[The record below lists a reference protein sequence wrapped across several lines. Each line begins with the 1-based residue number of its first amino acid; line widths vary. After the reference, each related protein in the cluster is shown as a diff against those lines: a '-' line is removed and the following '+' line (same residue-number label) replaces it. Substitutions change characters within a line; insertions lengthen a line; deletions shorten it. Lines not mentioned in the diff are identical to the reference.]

1 MTQILA
7 PLITIL
13 VIGLFVAAWVFY
25 LRRVRTGRADPVRD
39 PGLPN
44 NLQGLP
50 GRLHDTSGGQDSTS
64 SLYLDP
70 SESKRRGNLE

>member
-13 VIGLFVAAWVFY
+13 VIGLFMAAWMFY
-25 LRRVRTGRADPVRD
+25 LRRVRQGRADPVRD

-50 GRLHDTSGGQDSTS
+50 GRLHDTSGGHDSTS

-70 SESKRRGNLE
+70 KESEPRRNLE